1 MGLTIVGL
9 PLGNIKDISLRAI
22 ETLDKATVVICEDT
36 RVFGKLW
43 AKLMQMELLNH
54 KFEGKLE
61 VVNDFNEGD
70 KAKTMAQKIVDYG
83 EEVLLVSDAGM
94 PVFSDP
100 GYKLVKELRELNQ
113 EVKVIPGPTAASTAL
128 VMSGLPSD
136 RVLFLG
142 FLPKKQIKRTEI
154 WAGIKKLGFGVTLA
168 IYEAP
173 GRTDE
178 TIAELRCEFE
188 GAEIVVTREISK
200 EYEEVIENPEAEREY
215 RGEVVI
221 LVRVA

>member
-70 KAKTMAQKIVDYG
+70 KAKSMAQKIVDYG

-100 GYKLVKELRELNQ
+100 GYKLVKELRELKQ

-178 TIAELRCEFE
+178 TIAELRGEFE